1 MGLECVV
8 RDGVATVTIDN
19 PAKRNAMNVQMWR
32 ELPELL
38 ESPAKD
44 PAVRVL
50 VLTGA
55 GDDFCAGA
63 DISELADINRSGD
76 ANLSSRA
83 ENALARFP
91 KPTIAAI
98 RGFCV
103 GGGCQLAAACD
114 VRFAGR
120 GARFAITP
128 AKIGIV
134 YPPTAI
140 ERLVGLVGP
149 ASAKYLLYSADL
161 VSAEHAL
168 RLGFL
173 DEVVDDLAA
182 RVDAYVQ
189 TLLSRSQFSL
199 EAAKDI
205 INGIVDGSLTED
217 RVDGWMRGS
226 LEGVDSAEGIAAFL
240 ERRPARFT
248 WVRP

>member
-1 MGLECVV
+1 MGLECAV

-19 PAKRNAMNVQMWR
+19 PAKRNAMTARMWR
-32 ELPELL
+32 ELPDLL
-38 ESPAKD
+38 APLAKD

-55 GDDFCAGA
+55 GADFCAGA
-63 DISELADINRSGD
+63 DISELADINRRGG

-83 ENALARFP
+83 EEALAAFP
-91 KPTIAAI
+91 APTVAAI

-114 VRFAGR
+114 VRFAEH

-140 ERLVGLVGP
+140 GRLTGLVGP
-149 ASAKYLLYSADL
+149 ASAKYLLYSAEL
-161 VSAEHAL
+161 VTAEHAL
-168 RLGFL
+168 RIGFL
-173 DEVVDDLAA
+173 DETAEDVGA
-182 RVDAYVQ
+182 RVDAFVE

-205 INGIVDGSLTED
+205 VDGVVDGSLTEE

-226 LEGVDSAEGIAAFL
+226 VEGEDSAEGIAAFL

-248 WVRP
+248 WTRK